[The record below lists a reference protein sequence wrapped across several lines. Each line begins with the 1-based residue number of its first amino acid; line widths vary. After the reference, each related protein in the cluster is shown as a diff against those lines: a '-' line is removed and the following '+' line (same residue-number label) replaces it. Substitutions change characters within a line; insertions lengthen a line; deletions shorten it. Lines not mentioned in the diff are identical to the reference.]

1 MVGAKKPL
9 RRRMIDA
16 YNKTLERARRDPKNR
31 KEYAVRVRLHRIEL
45 ILMNRYDYIP
55 WAR

>member
-1 MVGAKKPL
+1 MGARKPL

-16 YNKTLERARRDPKNR
+16 YNKTLKRARRDPKNR

-45 ILMNRYDYIP
+45 ILINRYDYIP